1 MMPTLLDDCWG
12 EVKGFLLFEKDERRE
27 TLHGA
32 AMKDMIKDITT
43 RTIFTKYEREDIIT
57 FTNEGPVAGA
67 AVPAFTRTGFDMMMD
82 DGCVTDYAEVYEYD
96 YGWNGGITLLFNNR
110 PTDQQDGHAFY
121 SEYIIHTA
129 RLQVKNLD
137 LYAALRALAIERY
150 GEEQVE
156 YVEDYHYAVAI
167 DAEAS
172 TLIEAFAAI
181 EAKCKEDPLGAHV
194 KESRLRWI
202 EEGLITE
209 PDPAPSV
216 GVAIAAAVV
225 GAVAGAVAGA
235 AAWDYIDE
243 LD

>member
-43 RTIFTKYEREDIIT
+43 RTIFNKYEREEIIT

-67 AVPAFTRTGFDMMMD
+67 AVPAFTKTGYDMMM

-96 YGWNGGITLLFNNR
+96 YAGHGQVSALFNNR

-121 SEYIIHTA
+121 SHYIMHTA

-156 YVEDYHYAVAI
+156 HVEDYYYAVAI
-167 DAEAS
+167 DAEAP
-172 TLIEAFAAI
+172 TLIEAFEAI
-181 EAKCKEDPLGAHV
+181 EAKCRENPLEAHE
-194 KESRLRWI
+194 KWCRLQWI
-202 EEGLITE
+202 ERGLITG

-216 GVAIAAAVV
+216 GVEIAAAVV
-225 GAVAGAVAGA
+225 GAVAGAVAGV